1 MVNYNKFLNLPL
13 SDELPDSDDKPVDHE
28 IQILIPSL
36 LMATLNQLWGDHQD
50 WFFGVNMGI
59 YHITFC
65 FF

>member
-36 LMATLNQLWGDHQD
+36 LMATLNQLWSDRQD
-50 WFFGVNMGI
+50 
-59 YHITFC
+59 
-65 FF
+65 